1 MEQEIKTSVTV
12 HDFVA
17 YYRELRPQK
26 FSDSKIVYEI
36 PLTRELFDKQL
47 EILSTKK
54 MQSEFENFIVK
65 CAERLITPNIKP
77 QTGPDGGGDGKV
89 DAETYEVSSDISD
102 KWYVA
107 NGGASGKEK
116 WAFAI
121 SCKKQWKPKVTGDIE
136 KIANTNREYTR
147 ALFFSN
153 QFIKSSTRA
162 DVEKDLSEKYGVEV
176 SIFDALWCTNAV
188 FNHGC
193 IDVALTC
200 LNFSEE
206 YRKKQEIVGELDKKR
221 QERLDEIEKG
231 ILRTIGIFSK
241 CP

>member
-1 MEQEIKTSVTV
+1 MEHERITSVTI

-36 PLTRELFDKQL
+36 PLTRELFDRQL

-89 DAETYEVSSDISD
+89 DAETYEVSPDISD
-102 KWYVA
+102 KWYVSD
-107 NGGASGKEK
+107 GGASGKEK
-116 WAFAI
+116 WAFAV
-121 SCKKQWKPKVTGDIE
+121 SCKKQWKPKVTSDVE
-136 KIANTNREYTR
+136 KIASTNRGYSR

-153 QFIKSSTRA
+153 QFIKSSTRTDA
-162 DVEKDLSEKYGVEV
+162 ERDLSKKYDIEV
-176 SIFDALWCTNAV
+176 CIFDGLWCANAV
-188 FNHGC
+188 FHHGC
-193 IDVALTC
+193 IDVALEC
-200 LNFSEE
+200 LNFSE
-206 YRKKQEIVGELDKKR
+206 
-221 QERLDEIEKG
+221 
-231 ILRTIGIFSK
+231 
-241 CP
+241 

>member
-162 DVEKDLSEKYGVEV
+162 DV
-176 SIFDALWCTNAV
+176 A
-188 FNHGC
+188 
-193 IDVALTC
+193 
-200 LNFSEE
+200 
-206 YRKKQEIVGELDKKR
+206 
-221 QERLDEIEKG
+221 
-231 ILRTIGIFSK
+231 
-241 CP
+241 PP

>member
-77 QTGPDGGGDGKV
+77 QTGPDG
-89 DAETYEVSSDISD
+89 
-102 KWYVA
+102 
-107 NGGASGKEK
+107 
-116 WAFAI
+116 
-121 SCKKQWKPKVTGDIE
+121 
-136 KIANTNREYTR
+136 NRRY
-147 ALFFSN
+147 
-153 QFIKSSTRA
+153 
-162 DVEKDLSEKYGVEV
+162 
-176 SIFDALWCTNAV
+176 
-188 FNHGC
+188 
-193 IDVALTC
+193 
-200 LNFSEE
+200 
-206 YRKKQEIVGELDKKR
+206 
-221 QERLDEIEKG
+221 
-231 ILRTIGIFSK
+231 
-241 CP
+241 